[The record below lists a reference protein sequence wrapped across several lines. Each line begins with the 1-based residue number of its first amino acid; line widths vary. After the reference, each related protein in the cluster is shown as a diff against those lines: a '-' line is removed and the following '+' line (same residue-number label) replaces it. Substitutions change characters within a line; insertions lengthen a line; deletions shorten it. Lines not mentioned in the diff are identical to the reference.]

1 MSKKSADIL
10 KLILSLGI
18 GIALVWLTTRQL
30 TEEQIEKIKGVF
42 ANANYFWVVLGP
54 AVGMLSN
61 VVRAERWKILLN
73 SIGYYPKRSNLIYAV
88 FVMYAGNLIF
98 PRLGEIT
105 RCSLIYKTDNVPI
118 EKSIGT
124 MILERSIDMITMLLM
139 GAMLFVVDYG
149 TIFDFFNNTFGN
161 YFAEKIAVISW
172 FHVLLAI
179 VVLLAVGAGFF
190 YFLYSNREKKYFS
203 AIWKILQGFI
213 DGLLSIFKL
222 KQPLLFIFYSI
233 LIWVM
238 YWYMLYL
245 CYGALTE
252 TAGLSAMSAVAVV
265 FFGAFAFII
274 SQGGVGAYPP
284 TVGTVLMLYGV
295 PYEIGFGFGWLV
307 WGLQTAAVIIC
318 GVIAFMLISRR
329 FTFSNTTT
337 DAA

>member
-18 GIALVWLTTRQL
+18 GIVLVWLTTRQL
-30 TEEQIEKIKGVF
+30 TAEQIEKIKGVF

-61 VVRAERWKILLN
+61 IVRAERWKILLN

-149 TIFDFFNNTFGN
+149 TIIDFFNNTFGN
-161 YFAEKIAVISW
+161 YFAEKFAVISW
-172 FHVLLAI
+172 FHVVLAVVILLA
-179 VVLLAVGAGFF
+179 AGAGFL

-222 KQPLLFIFYSI
+222 KQPILFIFYSI

-295 PYEIGFGFGWLV
+295 PYEVGFGFGWLV